1 MALTI
6 SRYGE
11 VSPTEIH
18 SSGIAVS
25 TPIYI
30 TLTSDQRKA
39 LLNRFRQIKQEQL
52 ATTNCLVDDP
62 GEASKRSDGTD
73 AQATGLTLVED
84 LLGVPEE
91 HLRYGLFSRNGMPER
106 LVVSLQR
113 ITGLELVNRREI
125 EATVIG
131 WLDYLFESHSNI
143 SIRDH

>member
-52 ATTNCLVDDP
+52 AATNSPVNDP
-62 GEASKRSDGTD
+62 GEASKHSYDID
-73 AQATGLTLVED
+73 AQATGLTPVED
-84 LLGVPEE
+84 LLGMSEE
-91 HLRYGLFSRNGMPER
+91 HLRYALFSRNGIPER
-106 LVVSLQR
+106 LVVKLQR

-131 WLDYLFESHSNI
+131 WLDYLFCQ
-143 SIRDH
+143 

>member
-1 MALTI
+1 MELTI

-52 ATTNCLVDDP
+52 ATTNCLVNNP
-62 GEASKRSDGTD
+62 GEASKPPDD
-73 AQATGLTLVED
+73 AGSSKRFDARRGA
-84 LLGVPEE
+84 
-91 HLRYGLFSRNGMPER
+91 SRH
-106 LVVSLQR
+106 V
-113 ITGLELVNRREI
+113 
-125 EATVIG
+125 
-131 WLDYLFESHSNI
+131 
-143 SIRDH
+143 